1 MSRGLNLQLYNKLF
15 WLSSGIFLLLYHA
28 ILLAMNL
35 QEEDFIQKTIT
46 GSLCS
51 NPSKPV
57 VCLSKYFTENS
68 KNIVLRVS
76 FVGFNMGY
84 SLILYF
90 LVTTSRNILRNNSN
104 RVKAQIG
111 IFRRNIWTLKET
123 IVQMIVVSLMELT
136 RIELIYYALKTRRR
150 EQILERQS
158 TSSTWS
164 STFSS
169 MISSSVLS
177 FPARL
182 STICSRKCQCRKVQL
197 IPFMRDQEHQF
208 QDEMLRLR
216 WPDLVRRLRGK
227 QTIFHIF
234 LKLISKEG
242 RYDYLNIENTCRY
255 ILLYM
260 YMFSV
265 FLDIIC

>member
-1 MSRGLNLQLYNKLF
+1 MIKYADRGLVSRGLNLQLYNKLF

-136 RIELIYYALKTRRR
+136 RIELIYYALNNQEKGADFRKTIYIINVVLNLLVNDILIGVILPCKVVYNMFEEMPVSKSPIDSFYARPRAPIPRRDVEIEMAR
-150 EQILERQS
+150 PRQE
-158 TSSTWS
+158 TPRKTNY
-164 STFSS
+164 FS
-169 MISSSVLS
+169 
-177 FPARL
+177 
-182 STICSRKCQCRKVQL
+182 
-197 IPFMRDQEHQF
+197 
-208 QDEMLRLR
+208 
-216 WPDLVRRLRGK
+216 
-227 QTIFHIF
+227 
-234 LKLISKEG
+234 
-242 RYDYLNIENTCRY
+242 YLPQ
-255 ILLYM
+255 
-260 YMFSV
+260 V
-265 FLDIIC
+265 DI